1 MSKLDAEQIAT
12 AALDIVDKKGLA
24 GFTMRTVAEALG
36 VTAMALY
43 HHVQDKAALA
53 ALIVDAAIRKNPL
66 PPSTGKWRDDL
77 WTMAN
82 WMRENTLAHPAFIH
96 LRRAYHVW
104 TSATLTMTERWLSLW
119 QQSGLDLEKAVLAAK
134 TSSMAITGFV
144 DEEMISRELLSPDD
158 GTLSLLPNA
167 RVMFESGRNR
177 EIEFELAVK
186 SLIDGL
192 FTRLSKK

>member
-1 MSKLDAEQIAT
+1 MAKLDTDCIAE
-12 AALDIVDKKGLA
+12 AALAVIDDQGLS
-24 GFTMRTVAEALG
+24 GFTMRAVADALG

-43 HHVQDKAALA
+43 HHIRDKAALA

-66 PPSTGKWRDDL
+66 PPPTGKWRDDL
-77 WTMAN
+77 WTMAK

-104 TSATLTMTERWLSLW
+104 TSATLTMTEHWLSLW

-158 GTLSLLPNA
+158 ATLSLLPNA

-177 EIEFELAVK
+177 ETEFELAVK

-192 FTRLSKK
+192 YARLSKK